1 MTPKPSPKLSPSAIE
16 QIILEALQQGD
27 KNRGELFDLTGKS
40 YPILVQTLEK
50 LKDRKLIETYFVPT
64 ASVSVLTYRLYSGG

>member
-1 MTPKPSPKLSPSAIE
+1 MTVEGSSSATIA

-40 YPILVQTLEK
+40 YPILVQTLQQ
-50 LKDRKLIETYFVPT
+50 LKDKELIESYFAPT
-64 ASVSVLTYRLYSGG
+64 ENVSVLTYRLHSRD